1 MTHLLGENWS
11 RSPQKRAFDLAI
23 VLGTLPLSVPIIVG
37 AMAGI
42 AVIDKCN
49 PLFRQCRVGRDG
61 REFIVN
67 KIRTIS
73 PTVAEAPS
81 RGQTLA
87 FGATRFGAILRAHRL
102 DEFPQL
108 LNVLNGEMSIV
119 GVRPLMTQEIAMSKD
134 FLTPMESRAWQAA
147 RTTMR
152 PGLCDPF
159 AQTIRN
165 SSFDENH
172 LSDYFRA
179 RAASDIDFAHKT
191 SPTYD
196 LALLVQSALSA
207 VIPSYKAAH
216 YTDSTCEA

>member
-11 RSPQKRAFDLAI
+11 RSPEKRAFDLAI
-23 VLGTLPLSVPIIVG
+23 VLGTLPLSVPIMVG
-37 AMAGI
+37 AMAGV
-42 AVIDKCN
+42 AVIDKHN
-49 PLFRQCRVGRDG
+49 PLFKQCRVGRDG
-61 REFIVN
+61 REFVVN

-73 PTVAEAPS
+73 PTVAEVPS

-87 FGATRFGAILRAHRL
+87 IGATKFGAILRAHRL
-102 DEFPQL
+102 DEFPQV

-119 GVRPLMTQEIAMSKD
+119 GVRPLMTQEIDMSKD
-134 FLTPMESRAWQAA
+134 YLTPMESRAWQAA

-159 AQTIRN
+159 AQTIRG
-165 SSFDENH
+165 SSFDDDH

-179 RAASDIDFAHKT
+179 RAASDIDFARNT

-207 VIPSYKAAH
+207 VIPSFNVSH
-216 YTDSTCEA
+216 YTDPTCEA